1 MKQRHFTISGSP
13 HHSLAGSNDS
23 AVSDRSSLVRSVP
36 ENLNEMKCEKRIL
49 TSGYDLN
56 PESTKELDLC

>member
-1 MKQRHFTISGSP
+1 MKQRQM
-13 HHSLAGSNDS
+13 SNDS
-23 AVSDRSSLVRSVP
+23 AVSNRSSLVRSVP

-56 PESTKELDLC
+56 PESTKDLDLC